1 VASPEDRNFE
11 DWRANSAIA
20 EAARSRRRTASWAQ
34 HGHADAGLAGVLLD
48 LAERG
53 ADVIISLVND
63 HSHRGVVLAVAS
75 TWAMLRTNAG
85 ARVAIRLRAIAAL
98 DCSGQ
103 RSSFGERCA
112 PITTG
117 FVPMLEGTVEP
128 GEQLTVWCGHQ
139 RLSGELVGLG
149 DELMVLN
156 VDSSTLRYVSIDAI
170 DEVVIAGRSERSW
183 RSTPSG

>member
-1 VASPEDRNFE
+1 MASPEDRDFE

-20 EAARSRRRTASWAQ
+20 EAARSRRRTATWSQ
-34 HGHADAGLAGVLLD
+34 HGSADAGLAGVLLD

-53 ADVIISLVND
+53 TEVVISLING

-75 TWAMLRTNAG
+75 TWAMLRINAG
-85 ARVAIRLRAIAAL
+85 ARVVLRLRAVAAI
-98 DCSGQ
+98 DCTGQ

-117 FVPMLEGTVEP
+117 FAPMLERSVEP

-139 RLSGELVGLG
+139 RLSGELSGVGDDLAI
-149 DELMVLN
+149 LTVN
-156 VDSSTLRYVSIDAI
+156 SSTLRYVSIEAI
-170 DEVVIAGRSERSW
+170 DEVVIAGRSERS
-183 RSTPSG
+183 

>member
-1 VASPEDRNFE
+1 VTSPNDRDFE
-11 DWRANSAIA
+11 GWRASSAIA
-20 EAARSRRRTASWAQ
+20 EAARSRRRTASWSL
-34 HGHADAGLAGVLLD
+34 HGSADASLSGVLLD

-53 ADVIISLVND
+53 SEVVISLVND

-85 ARVAIRLRAIAAL
+85 ARVAMRLRAIAAI
-98 DCSGQ
+98 DCTGQ

-117 FVPMLEGTVEP
+117 FVPMLDGTVEP
-128 GEQLTVWCGHQ
+128 GEQLTVWCGPQ

-156 VDSSTLRYVSIDAI
+156 VNASTLRYVSIDAI
-170 DEVVIAGRSERSW
+170 DEVVIAGRSERS
-183 RSTPSG
+183 